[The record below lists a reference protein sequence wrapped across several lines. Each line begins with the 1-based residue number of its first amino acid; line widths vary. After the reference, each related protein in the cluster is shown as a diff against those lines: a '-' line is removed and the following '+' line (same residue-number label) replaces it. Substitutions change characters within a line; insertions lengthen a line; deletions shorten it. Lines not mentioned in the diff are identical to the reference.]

1 MDEFSNPLLSIITVC
16 KNSGLTIADT
26 LNSVLYLLYKY
37 KNVEYIIQDGISSD
51 DTSQIINDR
60 IKGFKNIKIFRE
72 KDNGIYDAMN
82 KAMDKANGKY
92 IYFLNS
98 DDLLLENFSS
108 DEFMHLLKKEYE
120 IINCPLVFFQ
130 RPSNNIKRIWLNTK
144 KQKSIIN
151 FFLSPYPPHPGFICK
166 AELLKSYLFDEKYGT
181 ASDYHLIQKIMLD
194 NSVSK
199 KYYSKPIAAMAL
211 GGVSTR
217 LDGMK
222 KASQQIYLIHKE
234 LKINGSYF
242 VRYFRNFSQYL
253 FAFFLN
259 KKLDFN
265 RTKINNH
272 QYAIN
277 VKLVVQ
283 K

>member
-1 MDEFSNPLLSIITVC
+1 MDEFSNPLLSIITVS

-26 LNSVLYLLYKY
+26 LNSVLYLLHKN

-60 IKGFKNIKIFRE
+60 IKGFKNIKIFSE

-82 KAMDKANGKY
+82 KAIDKANGKY

-108 DEFMHLLKKEYE
+108 DEFMNLLKKEYA
-120 IINCPLVFFQ
+120 IINCPLVFFE

-181 ASDYHLIQKIMLD
+181 ASDYHLIQKIMLND
-194 NSVSK
+194 TLSK
-199 KYYSKPIAAMAL
+199 KYYRKPIAAMAL
-211 GGVSTR
+211 GGVSTK

-222 KASQQIYLIHKE
+222 KASKQIYLIHKE
-234 LKINGSYF
+234 LQINGSYF
-242 VRYFRNFSQYL
+242 VRYFRNLSQYL
-253 FAFFLN
+253 FAFFFN

-265 RTKINNH
+265 RIKINNY
-272 QYAIN
+272 QYALN
-277 VKLVVQ
+277 VKLAVR